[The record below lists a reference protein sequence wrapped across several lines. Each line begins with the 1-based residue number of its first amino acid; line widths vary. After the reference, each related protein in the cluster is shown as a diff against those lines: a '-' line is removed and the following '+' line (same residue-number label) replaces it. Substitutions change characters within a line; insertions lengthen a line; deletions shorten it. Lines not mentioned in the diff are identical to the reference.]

1 MSEIKAEMAEIK
13 VVKLVRLEMS
23 KEVAAH
29 LIDLLGSIS
38 RDELHTLQ
46 ERYRNDP
53 SVTFANYRTEDGQSI
68 AEALYKSLSRAV
80 S

>member
-1 MSEIKAEMAEIK
+1 MSEIKAEKK
-13 VVKLVRLEMS
+13 VVEMFRLEMS
-23 KEVAAH
+23 KEVAGH

-46 ERYRNDP
+46 EKYGKDP
-53 SVTFANYRTEDGQSI
+53 SVTFAKYRTGDGQSI
-68 AEALYKSLSRAV
+68 AEAVYKALSRAV